1 MCRELR
7 PHHGMCFQFYE
18 GKGYSE
24 EFTGHMG
31 RVIRELEADPS
42 QTVRLTAGTDVV
54 CGHCP
59 NNTDGL
65 CTSQEKVARY
75 DREVLEACGLADGEE
90 LSYEQFIALVRE
102 RVIDT
107 GRRSRICGDCSWD
120 YICSSRQAR
129 TTT

>member
-31 RVIRELEADPS
+31 RVLRELEADPS

-90 LSYEQFIALVRE
+90 LSYERFIALVRE

-107 GRRSRICGDCSWD
+107 GRRSRIWGDCSWD
-120 YICSSRQAR
+120 YICSRQAR
-129 TTT
+129 STR